1 MNRAFVS
8 EDDCVFTSISQDRI
22 AMLRRSSSNSSA
34 DQRQRLARTAA
45 AAPLLGAD
53 GNGGAGRLEEAL
65 KYLREALLESGNLGE
80 QQSSVQRY
88 SAAFVGAD
96 ALALLTDSPS
106 AAALAAA
113 MKDSGGGGGDG
124 GGNGGGDGGGGGED
138 GGWAAH
144 SARKAEA
151 ALVLLDNL
159 VSTRKVLRAEASEGA
174 RGAAAAAGVEAT
186 GKGSEN
192 PAAAAAASAA
202 SAASGSAGLL
212 FRADT
217 IYRFCA
223 EPVLAKPPLGARC
236 SAAYAWARH
245 VAEERAQRRRQHAAA
260 RVLQRFLAALQ
271 RAAMKR
277 TVHAAQDRAKLEGSN
292 ELLLEELR
300 VAREATEAALAA
312 QRASARQAEEALAR
326 AAAARDLAL
335 TRQKRMEAENDKLR
349 AALQKHAAVRSPEV
363 LFKATQ
369 GGVAGGVVEK
379 PFKPKAVEVTVA
391 GLLVVASVAKRTY
404 REEYALEASTLRLL
418 SGGAMGALAARYG
431 AALQAL
437 GVAAGDQLLFVRVD
451 AVPAAA
457 AAAAS
462 GAAQDVAPA
471 TPRTRRASLLRRR
484 QPSQKSG
491 TSDVQLPGEAASHF
505 EPLLFA
511 FTNKAT
517 HDEWLRVLEQRCG
530 SSARE

>member
-1 MNRAFVS
+1 
-8 EDDCVFTSISQDRI
+8 
-22 AMLRRSSSNSSA
+22 MLRRSSSNSSA

-45 AAPLLGAD
+45 AAPLLGTP
-53 GNGGAGRLEEAL
+53 GWLEEAL
-65 KYLREALLESGNLGE
+65 KYLREGLLESGNLGE

-113 MKDSGGGGGDG
+113 MKDSGGGGGGDG
-124 GGNGGGDGGGGGED
+124 GDYGVGDGGGGGED

-159 VSTRKVLRAEASEGA
+159 VSTRKVLRAEASEGG
-174 RGAAAAAGVEAT
+174 RGAAAAAGVETT
-186 GKGSEN
+186 GEGSEN
-192 PAAAAAASAA
+192 PAAAAAAAPAAAAVATAAGGSA
-202 SAASGSAGLL
+202 AGLL

-223 EPVLAKPPLGARC
+223 EPVLAKPPPDARR

-245 VAEERAQRRRQHAAA
+245 VAEERLQRRRQHAAA

-277 TVHAAQDRAKLEGSN
+277 TVHAALDRAKLEGSN
-292 ELLLEELR
+292 EQLLEELR
-300 VAREATEAALAA
+300 AAREATEEALAA
-312 QRASARQAEEALAR
+312 QRASARQAEEARTR

-335 TRQKRMEAENDKLR
+335 TRQKRLEAENDKLR

-363 LFKATQ
+363 LFKMTL
-369 GGVAGGVVEK
+369 GGLAGGVVEK
-379 PFKPKAVEVTVA
+379 PFKPKAVEVTAA

-404 REEYALEASTLRLL
+404 REEYALEASTLQLL
-418 SGGAMGALAARYG
+418 SGGATGALAARYG

-437 GVAAGDQLLFVRVD
+437 GVAAGNHLLFVRVD

-462 GAAQDVAPA
+462 GAAQDGAPA

-491 TSDVQLPGEAASHF
+491 TSDVQLAGEAASHF